1 MLSELPFYEEM
12 NIIKTNHAFRGY
24 ATSYNVEIIEEKAP
38 INQLEASKSSING
51 LFSYLLNKT
60 KGFKYKIV

>member
-1 MLSELPFYEEM
+1 M

-24 ATSYNVEIIEEKAP
+24 ATSYNVEIIEEKDP

-51 LFSYLLNKT
+51 FFSYLLNKT

>member
-1 MLSELPFYEEM
+1 M
-12 NIIKTNHAFRGY
+12 NIIKTNHALRGY
-24 ATSYNVEIIEEKAP
+24 EMSYKVEIIEKKDP

-60 KGFKYKIV
+60 KGFKYKIL